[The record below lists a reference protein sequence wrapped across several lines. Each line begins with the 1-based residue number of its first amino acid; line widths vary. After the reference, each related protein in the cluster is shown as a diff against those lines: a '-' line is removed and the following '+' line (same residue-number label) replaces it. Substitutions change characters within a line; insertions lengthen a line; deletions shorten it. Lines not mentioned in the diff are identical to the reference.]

1 MKAPTPFQIQDEQF
15 WMSPDRCIYWEREKA
30 LIVSDTH
37 IGKTGHFRKSG
48 IAVPQKVYTED
59 LQRLIA
65 LIYFFKAEQLIVVGD
80 LSHSRSNRELDLF
93 SKWRADF
100 SLLQIH
106 LVKGNHD
113 ILEEQWYRDCGIQL
127 HGERLSMG
135 KIAFRHDLP
144 AEEEEQPDGSRFLF
158 TGHIHPGVK
167 IRGMGKQSLRFPCFY
182 FTETYCILPA
192 FSRFTGLA
200 AVSSRLHDTI
210 FAIVED
216 SLLRI
221 Q

>member
-1 MKAPTPFQIQDEQF
+1 MKAPTSFQIQDEQF
-15 WMSPDRCIYWEREKA
+15 WMSPDRCIYWERERA
-30 LIVSDTH
+30 LIISDTH

-59 LQRLIA
+59 LQRLIT

-80 LSHSRSNRELDLF
+80 FSHSRSNRELDLF

-113 ILEEQWYRDCGIQL
+113 ILEEQWYRDSHIQL
-127 HGERLSMG
+127 HGELLCMG

-144 AEEEEQPDGSRFLF
+144 DSNETMPDNSSFLF

-182 FTETYCILPA
+182 FTDSYCILPA

-200 AVSSRLHDTI
+200 SISTNPSDTI